1 MSTRG
6 SIAIVRQRYRRKRQT
21 REPPEHVGHPGV
33 ADHVG
38 LDGEDER
45 RAERGSE
52 PGLTSK
58 QYAEDAKA
66 PRNPDKPAE
75 QAGLHPELRVVRLAR
90 LDRRLR
96 PRRRLARVAQAETLR
111 VVDDCA
117 RCWTRSSFVQC
128 PVGATKGKTWIHA
141 IETAIVATAAAAGHQ
156 RRKAKASTTSPA
168 ASASS
173 DERENVKSSAA
184 AATTATPAS
193 SRTRRR
199 SAAASSS
206 ATTSRYADA
215 SGLRNSETRRRRKRS
230 SEPVL

>member
-111 VVDDCA
+111 VVDERLA
-117 RCWTRSSFVQC
+117 RRERAVR
-128 PVGATKGKTWIHA
+128 I
-141 IETAIVATAAAAGHQ
+141 AGMELCLC
-156 RRKAKASTTSPA
+156 TLL
-168 ASASS
+168 
-173 DERENVKSSAA
+173 DEILLR
-184 AATTATPAS
+184 PMP
-193 SRTRRR
+193 RRR
-199 SAAASSS
+199 
-206 ATTSRYADA
+206 D
-215 SGLRNSETRRRRKRS
+215 
-230 SEPVL
+230 